1 MKILPIILLVSFLSL
16 VSCER
21 GKSTSDNAVDH
32 LAQYRDTI
40 VGNFSGSQ
48 IDTLICEPLDSISD
62 PTYQGFHYRWR
73 VYAKNGS
80 VDDVYIDNTIRIN
93 FVKEG
98 DLDGDGAEEW
108 GYKTIWETS
117 NWMLYHVYT
126 YKDRKPQYLIEPSS
140 IWDIHLDPNNNCGVF
155 TSKEDIVE
163 SYSSDSVK
171 LKFSDVRNDGEDFL
185 LIDTIVPIQSHKV
198 L

>member
-1 MKILPIILLVSFLSL
+1 MKILPIILLVSFISL

-21 GKSTSDNAVDH
+21 GRSTSVNAVDH

-62 PTYQGFHYRWR
+62 PTYQGVHYRWR
-73 VYAKNGS
+73 VYATNGS
-80 VDDVYIDNTIRIN
+80 VEDVLIDNTIRIN

-155 TSKEDIVE
+155 TSEEDIVE

-185 LIDTIVPIQSHKV
+185 LIDSIVPILKN
-198 L
+198 LK

>member
-40 VGNFSGSQ
+40 VGNFSGSK
-48 IDTLICEPLDSISD
+48 IDTLICEPLDSITD
-62 PTYQGFHYRWR
+62 PTYQGFHYHWR

-80 VDDVYIDNTIRIN
+80 VDDVLIDNTIRIN

-98 DLDGDGAEEW
+98 YLDGVGGAEW
-108 GYKTIWETS
+108 GYKT
-117 NWMLYHVYT
+117 V
-126 YKDRKPQYLIEPSS
+126 
-140 IWDIHLDPNNNCGVF
+140 
-155 TSKEDIVE
+155 
-163 SYSSDSVK
+163 
-171 LKFSDVRNDGEDFL
+171 
-185 LIDTIVPIQSHKV
+185 
-198 L
+198 

>member
-1 MKILPIILLVSFLSL
+1 ML
-16 VSCER
+16 
-21 GKSTSDNAVDH
+21 
-32 LAQYRDTI
+32 
-40 VGNFSGSQ
+40 
-48 IDTLICEPLDSISD
+48 
-62 PTYQGFHYRWR
+62 
-73 VYAKNGS
+73 
-80 VDDVYIDNTIRIN
+80 IDNTIRIN

-108 GYKTIWETS
+108 GYMTIGETS

-140 IWDIHLDPNNNCGVF
+140 IWDIHLDPNNNFGVF

-171 LKFSDVRNDGEDFL
+171 LKFSDVRNDGDDFL